1 MHSGLTPYCVDWT
14 IRQQQVKVSP
24 EDALAAEE
32 QSNTTFS
39 NLNMLNTCI
48 SLIKCVHCPL
58 SICGFSGMFFCGA
71 LANFLETVVLVS
83 ISLLY
88 LHVAYGIRVYI
99 NPSIH

>member
-48 SLIKCVHCPL
+48 SLIKCVHCPF

-71 LANFLETVVLVS
+71 LDNFS
-83 ISLLY
+83 
-88 LHVAYGIRVYI
+88 
-99 NPSIH
+99 

>member
-71 LANFLETVVLVS
+71 LANFLKQFYSFPFPCSTFM
-83 ISLLY
+83 
-88 LHVAYGIRVYI
+88 LHMTYVCT
-99 NPSIH
+99 

>member
-58 SICGFSGMFFCGA
+58 SICGLQECSFAEHWPIFFKQFYSFP
-71 LANFLETVVLVS
+71 FLCSTLM
-83 ISLLY
+83 
-88 LHVAYGIRVYI
+88 LHMAYVCT
-99 NPSIH
+99 

>member
-39 NLNMLNTCI
+39 NLNMLNTGI
-48 SLIKCVHCPL
+48 SLMKCVHCPF
-58 SICGFSGMFFCGA
+58 SICGFSGMFFWGA
-71 LANFLETVVLVS
+71 LANFL
-83 ISLLY
+83 
-88 LHVAYGIRVYI
+88 
-99 NPSIH
+99 

>member
-48 SLIKCVHCPL
+48 SLIKSVHCRFVVFEECSFAEHWP
-58 SICGFSGMFFCGA
+58 IFFKQ
-71 LANFLETVVLVS
+71 F
-83 ISLLY
+83 
-88 LHVAYGIRVYI
+88 
-99 NPSIH
+99 